1 MATYKDLIDTVIR
14 REMGILGKE
23 RMQGVLEALNI
34 PVDDSGHYLKD
45 GCELEDLDHLM
56 QELSARYGA
65 VAVMGCKIAVGR
77 MARESNL
84 DLPPILK

>member
-1 MATYKDLIDTVIR
+1 MAAYRDLVDTVIK

-23 RMQGVLEALNI
+23 RMRGVLEALNM
-34 PVDDSGHYLKD
+34 PVDEQGHCLK
-45 GCELEDLDHLM
+45 GSCGLEDLDHLM

-77 MARESNL
+77 LARESQL
-84 DLPPILK
+84 ELPHILK